1 MECCVRATRVEK
13 TGGPEVLKLADVPT
27 PDPGAGEVLVRNNA
41 CGVNFID
48 TYHRSGLYPLPL
60 PSGLGQE
67 AAGAVEKL
75 GPGVSGFSV
84 GDRVAFSN
92 VLGSYAEY
100 CVVKADR
107 LLKLPEGISE
117 DIAASTLLKGM
128 TAQALLK
135 STYPVKRG
143 DAILWHAAAGGVGQI
158 ATQWAAHLGARVIG
172 VVGSDEKA
180 ALAKA
185 NGCAEVIVSSREDIA
200 AKVRALTN
208 GEGVRVAYDSVGKD
222 TFDAS
227 LNSIATLGM
236 FVSFGNAS
244 GPSPPIQPL
253 QLMQKGSLFFTRPT
267 VGHYI
272 ITSAQLREVAGDLFS
287 VLLSGAV
294 KVPPPK
300 RYKLED
306 AAQAHADIESRKTT
320 GSLVLVP

>member
-1 MECCVRATRVEK
+1 MECCVRAIRFEK
-13 TGGPEVLKLADVPT
+13 TGGPDVLKLVDVPT
-27 PDPGAGEVLVRNNA
+27 PDPGAGEVLVRAAA

-48 TYHRSGLYPLPL
+48 TYHRSGLYPLNL

-67 AAGAVEKL
+67 AAGVIEKL
-75 GPGVSGFSV
+75 GAGVSGFRV
-84 GDRVAFSN
+84 GERVAFSN
-92 VLGSYAEY
+92 TPGSYAEY
-100 CVVKADR
+100 VIASAERV
-107 LLKLPEGISE
+107 LKLPDGIGE

-135 STYPVKRG
+135 STYPVKPG
-143 DAILWHAAAGGVGQI
+143 DTILWHAAAGGVGQI
-158 ATQWAAHLGARVIG
+158 GTQWAAHLGARVIG
-172 VVGSDEKA
+172 VVGSDEKVA
-180 ALAKA
+180 IAKA

-208 GEGVRVAYDSVGKD
+208 GEGVPVVYDSVGKD

-227 LNSIATLGM
+227 MNSLAVLGM

-244 GPSPPIQPL
+244 GPAPALQPL
-253 QLMQKGSLFFTRPT
+253 TLMQKGSLFFTRPT

-272 ITSAQLREVAGDLFS
+272 RTRPLLEKVAGDLFD

-300 RYKLED
+300 RYKLAD
-306 AAQAHADIESRKTT
+306 AAQAHADLESRKTT
-320 GSLVLVP
+320 GSLVLIP